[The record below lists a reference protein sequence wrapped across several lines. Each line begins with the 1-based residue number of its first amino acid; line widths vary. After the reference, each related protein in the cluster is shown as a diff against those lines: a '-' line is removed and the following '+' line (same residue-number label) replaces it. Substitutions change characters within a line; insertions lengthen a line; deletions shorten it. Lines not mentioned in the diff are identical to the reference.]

1 MSFCPHPNAFTMI
14 TGQRHEDVH
23 AQVDQLRLLKLAQT
37 NADRLQP
44 RSDLAALRAVA
55 AVLALFAAF
64 QRGSQRANWHRIDA

>member
-37 NADRLQP
+37 NADRRRP
-44 RSDLAALRAVA
+44 WSDLPMPKPVA
-55 AVLALFAAF
+55 AVLALLAAF
-64 QRGSQRANWHRIDA
+64 QSGS